1 MLLVFSFT
9 LNLLKLHHIDA
20 AFYIKTLNSF
30 ALIIFQNNDLA
41 VILNTFKYNLQIHM
55 KMVLWDSAAGEQT
68 QILFEKVM
76 LLPPANVQ
84 LIISLLHQAY
94 NLHDT
99 NYPQCIYITSS

>member
-1 MLLVFSFT
+1 
-9 LNLLKLHHIDA
+9 
-20 AFYIKTLNSF
+20 
-30 ALIIFQNNDLA
+30 
-41 VILNTFKYNLQIHM
+41 M

-76 LLPPANVQ
+76 LLPPANAQ
-84 LIISLLHQAY
+84 LIISLLQQAY